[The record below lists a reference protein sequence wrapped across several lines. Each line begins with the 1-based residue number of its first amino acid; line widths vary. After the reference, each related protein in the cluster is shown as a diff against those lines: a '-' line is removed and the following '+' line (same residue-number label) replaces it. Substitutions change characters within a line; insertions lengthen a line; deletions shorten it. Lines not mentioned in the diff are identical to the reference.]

1 MVLIKI
7 VSLKIT
13 CSQEKKVHFISTRNI
28 YFALFNI
35 LFQSVKLLSK
45 NEARCAIP
53 YHFTPSSKSNFA
65 QNTTRRLYLTRS
77 RGNKGIAVRNC
88 HGHDKITDIKEYG
101 NISLRQ

>member
-13 CSQEKKVHFISTRNI
+13 CSQEKMYTLYQPEIFISLCLI
-28 YFALFNI
+28 S
-35 LFQSVKLLSK
+35 SVKLLSK

-53 YHFTPSSKSNFA
+53 YYFTLSSKSNFA

-77 RGNKGIAVRNC
+77 RGNKGINKYEQQYLTLM
-88 HGHDKITDIKEYG
+88 GMTK
-101 NISLRQ
+101 